1 MKTKNKDILKEA
13 LVTGAIMLSGFL
25 VRQAI
30 ESGYEAISR
39 KKVPKNANSTGV
51 SWGKALLW
59 TLATGAVI
67 SIVKTAVR
75 PYVDVGVDEMLDE

>member
-1 MKTKNKDILKEA
+1 MKAKNKEILKEA
-13 LVTGAIMLSGFL
+13 IATGAIMLSGFL
-25 VRQAI
+25 AQQAI
-30 ESGYEAISR
+30 ECTYKAIRGKEA
-39 KKVPKNANSTGV
+39 PKNANSSGV

-67 SIVKTAVR
+67 SIVKTTVR

>member
-1 MKTKNKDILKEA
+1 MKTKNKEILKEA
-13 LVTGAIMLSGFL
+13 LATGVIMLSGFL
-25 VRQAI
+25 VRQVI
-30 ESGYEAISR
+30 ESTYEAISR
-39 KKVPKNANSTGV
+39 KEAPKNVNHSGV

-75 PYVDVGVDEMLDE
+75 PYVDVGVDEIAG

>member
-1 MKTKNKDILKEA
+1 MKAKNKDILKEA
-13 LVTGAIMLSGFL
+13 LATGAIMLSGFL
-25 VRQAI
+25 VQQAI
-30 ESGYEAISR
+30 ECTYEAIR
-39 KKVPKNANSTGV
+39 GKEIPKNANDSGV

-75 PYVDVGVDEMLDE
+75 PYVDVGVDEVLDK